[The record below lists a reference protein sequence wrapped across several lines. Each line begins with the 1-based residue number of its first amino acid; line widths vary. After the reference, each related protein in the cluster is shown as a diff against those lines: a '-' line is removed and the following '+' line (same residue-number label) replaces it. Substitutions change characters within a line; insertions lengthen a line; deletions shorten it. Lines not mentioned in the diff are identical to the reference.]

1 MTAVSRHLQPTSHFV
16 QTASSEDFTVNFKF
30 LHISI
35 AMQTISAPGS
45 ISRRSQTLRS
55 RLVSKFTRKHHAAK
69 VDEKALES
77 KTLDQSHSILFTL
90 PAEIREL
97 VWKAVLGDRIIH
109 IQHLDG
115 RLGHVRCA
123 DKDCGK
129 WEMGNHKCWGYG
141 HINIGA
147 VQCPNSYAPLIAR
160 SHICGIHLGLVMT
173 CRLMFVPLCFL
184 RPGHCELM
192 SYRYDEAIN
201 LLYTSNTISIR
212 HLHIISQF
220 RTVLPPQRLNLV
232 TSLHLSW
239 TIDWRAAWVVYPP
252 VHGSTSSSR
261 AEDQPTWLNAWKI
274 LARFKG
280 LKVLR
285 IELRE
290 CYRSYYPSG
299 VENRAMLLNDMCC
312 IKQVRIFEVWIPWR
326 LEDLGFVID
335 ESPFTLLGQG
345 GVIWEQTRR

>member
-1 MTAVSRHLQPTSHFV
+1 MGNGQSQVLGLWAHQYRSCTM
-16 QTASSEDFTVNFKF
+16 SELVC
-30 LHISI
+30 
-35 AMQTISAPGS
+35 SAYCS
-45 ISRRSQTLRS
+45 ISHLRDTFGIS
-55 RLVSKFTRKHHAAK
+55 
-69 VDEKALES
+69 D
-77 KTLDQSHSILFTL
+77 DL
-90 PAEIREL
+90 PPD
-97 VWKAVLGDRIIH
+97 V
-109 IQHLDG
+109 
-115 RLGHVRCA
+115 C
-123 DKDCGK
+123 
-129 WEMGNHKCWGYG
+129 
-141 HINIGA
+141 
-147 VQCPNSYAPLIAR
+147 S
-160 SHICGIHLGLVMT
+160 S
-173 CRLMFVPLCFL
+173 CFF

-285 IELRE
+285 IELRD
-290 CYRSYYPSG
+290 CYRSYYPTG

-312 IKQVRIFEVWIPWR
+312 IKQVRVFEVWVPWR
-326 LEDLGFVID
+326 LEDLGFVIE
-335 ESPFTLLGQG
+335 ESPFTLLGQD
-345 GVIWEQTRR
+345 GVVWEQTRK